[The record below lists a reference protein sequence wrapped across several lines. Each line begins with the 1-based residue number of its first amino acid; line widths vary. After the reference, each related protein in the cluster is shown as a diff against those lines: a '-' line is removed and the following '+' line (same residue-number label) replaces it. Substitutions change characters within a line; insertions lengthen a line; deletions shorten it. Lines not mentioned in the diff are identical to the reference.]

1 MERADILYERGK
13 KKRKEEE
20 RTREGNSD
28 AERLNDFS
36 KNRGKRVP
44 RRSEGWRKFDLSERD
59 GEEGGQG
66 AEIALLSRQIPTAF
80 SFRFVLLLLLV
91 QTSPLPLST
100 GFSWGRIDKHR
111 GLHATSDSIRRNKI
125 RTAAWTLANFSL
137 PYSPPVFSRLIVHE
151 NYERTHSPHLHSPHS
166 TFLCTFCNFLLK

>member
-1 MERADILYERGK
+1 MERADTPYERGK

-111 GLHATSDSIRRNKI
+111 GLYATSDSIRRNKI
-125 RTAAWTLANFSL
+125 RTAAWTLANFSPSL
-137 PYSPPVFSRLIVHE
+137 LSFLILFLCFLVSS
-151 NYERTHSPHLHSPHS
+151 YTKITRARTHDILRFCVHSAIS
-166 TFLCTFCNFLLK
+166 F